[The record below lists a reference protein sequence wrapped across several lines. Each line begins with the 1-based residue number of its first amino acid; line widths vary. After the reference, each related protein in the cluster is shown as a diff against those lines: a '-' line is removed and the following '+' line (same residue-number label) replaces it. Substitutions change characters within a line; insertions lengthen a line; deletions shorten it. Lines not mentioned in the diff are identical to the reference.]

1 VPVQVLPE
9 PLADVPYQRL
19 VDVLELQRAPP
30 RLGASLRFAVVAQLP
45 PELAPDRLEEARRL
59 SAALVR
65 WTPVLT
71 AASLSSRCGG
81 TVVLKAENLQ
91 RTGSFKLRGALN
103 KVRAVGSCS
112 GVVAGSAGNHAQ
124 ALAYAARS
132 AGLPCSVFMP
142 VEASVSKVEAV
153 RAFGAS
159 VVQEGTSVV
168 ECVELARAEASA
180 SGLAFVHPF
189 DDLDVIAG
197 QAGLG
202 LELLDDVPDLARVV
216 VPVGGGGLASGV
228 AAAIRVRRPEVSL
241 VGVQVIP
248 TANTIA
254 DGIAIKHPGEV
265 TGPLL
270 DSMLDDMV
278 QVGEDE
284 IAEAMVLLVERSKLV
299 VEGAG
304 AVSLAA
310 LLSGAVA
317 TSGSGST
324 VAVLS
329 GGNVDVGLLAAVAA
343 RHETRAGRRLRVY
356 TRVSD
361 LPGGLAGLLAAVAS
375 AGANLID
382 VEHVRD
388 GVDLHVRETGVE
400 LTVETRGR
408 DHAAELLDALR
419 SAGYDPS
426 EVGA

>member
-1 VPVQVLPE
+1 M
-9 PLADVPYQRL
+9 
-19 VDVLELQRAPP
+19 
-30 RLGASLRFAVVAQLP
+30 AQLP
-45 PELAPDRLEEARRL
+45 PELAADRLEEARRL
-59 SAALVR
+59 SARLVR
-65 WTPVLT
+65 HTPVLT

-103 KVRAVGSCS
+103 KVRVVEAASAA

-124 ALAYAARS
+124 ALAYAARAS
-132 AGLPCSVFMP
+132 GLPCSVFMP
-142 VEASVSKVEAV
+142 VEAAVSKVEAV

-159 VVQEGTSVV
+159 VVQRGSSVD
-168 ECVELARAEASA
+168 ECVGLARSSAEEL
-180 SGLAFVHPF
+180 GLAFVHPF

-202 LELLDDVPDLARVV
+202 LELLDDVPELTRVV

-228 AAAIRVRRPEVSL
+228 AAAMQGLSPAVSV
-241 VGVQVIP
+241 VGVRVES
-248 TANTIA
+248 TARTIA

-265 TGPLL
+265 TAPLL
-270 DSMLDDMV
+270 DALLDDV
-278 QVGEDE
+278 VTVGEDE

-304 AVSLAA
+304 AAALAA

-317 TSGSGST
+317 TAGSGST

-329 GGNVDVGLLAAVAA
+329 GGNVDVGLLAAIAT
-343 RHETRAGRRLRVY
+343 RHETRMGRRLRVY

-388 GVDLHVRETGVE
+388 GVDLHVRETGIE
-400 LTVETRGR
+400 LTVETRGG
-408 DHAAELLDALR
+408 DHAAELLSALR
-419 SAGYDPS
+419 DAGYDPA
-426 EVGA
+426 EVGG

>member
-1 VPVQVLPE
+1 VPSHLP
-9 PLADVPYQRL
+9 A
-19 VDVLELQRAPP
+19 EL
-30 RLGASLRFAVVAQLP
+30 S
-45 PELAPDRLEEARRL
+45 PERLEEARRL
-59 SAALVR
+59 SARLVR
-65 WTPVLT
+65 HTPVLT

-103 KVRAVGSCS
+103 KVRAVGECA

-124 ALAYAARS
+124 ALAYAARAS
-132 AGLPCSVFMP
+132 GLPCSVFMP

-159 VVQEGTSVV
+159 VEQRGSSVV
-168 ECVELARAEASA
+168 ECVELAREAA
-180 SGLAFVHPF
+180 QARGLALVHPF

-202 LELLDDVPDLARVV
+202 LELLDDVPDLSKVV

-228 AAAIRVRRPEVSL
+228 AAAVRGIPV
-241 VGVQVIP
+241 VGVRVTEAAQ
-248 TANTIA
+248 TIA
-254 DGIAIKHPGEV
+254 DGIAIKHPGSV

-270 DSMLDDMV
+270 EALLDDV
-278 QVGEDE
+278 VTVSEDD

-304 AVSLAA
+304 AVALAA

-317 TSGSGST
+317 TSAEDST

-329 GGNVDVGLLAAVAA
+329 GGNVDVGLLAAIAT
-343 RHETRAGRRLRVY
+343 RHETRMGRRLRVY

-408 DHAAELLDALR
+408 DHAAELLGALR
-419 SAGYDPS
+419 EAGYDPS
-426 EVGA
+426 EVGG